1 MTNSLNEVLDEHVRT
16 VSEMTDE
23 QLDGFILSLERA
35 YVHATIEHALRN
47 PVRVSPA
54 PKRSRRP

>member
-1 MTNSLNEVLDEHVRT
+1 MMSSLNEVLDEHVRK

-23 QLDGFILSLERA
+23 QLNGFILSLERA

-47 PVRVSPA
+47 PFSVSPQSGRA
-54 PKRSRRP
+54 